1 VKGGGLGGARA
12 EIDKI
17 DAALL
22 RLLNRRAAVVTKVH
36 AAKAR
41 RGEAFYDAARTDAI
55 LARLRRLNRG
65 PLRDDQVLAL
75 FTFLLHHFALGHRPG
90 RPPKPPHLLAEVA
103 PGADR
108 ALLRRHGLKEL
119 RKGSSRRGLLDARA
133 VAGAR
138 GLLLRIAK
146 GEDEEALARLCHR
159 AKLLWLG
166 GR

>member
-1 VKGGGLGGARA
+1 VTRGGLGGARK
-12 EIDKI
+12 EIDRI

-22 RLLNRRAAVVTKVH
+22 RLLNRRAGIVAKVH

-41 RGEAFYDAARTDAI
+41 RGEAVFDAARTDAI
-55 LARLRRLNRG
+55 LGRLRRLNRG

-90 RPPKPPHLLAEVA
+90 RPPKPPRLLAAVA

-119 RKGSSRRGLLDARA
+119 GKGSSRRGLVEARA
-133 VAGAR
+133 VAAAR
-138 GLLLRIAK
+138 GILVRIAK